1 MLSFD
6 DLLFSNILI
15 GSSDEALGR
24 ALRPVLQNA
33 GYTVQVART
42 GSALLEAVT
51 FSPPRLL
58 LVDTGLPDMDV
69 LTVIRHIK
77 TQRKQNFFPII
88 ALSDPGVLDPA
99 VLINAGADE
108 LLNKPVSNTALL
120 VRVRSM
126 LRLKAITEELQ
137 DLNATLEEK
146 VIERTEALDKAH
158 AALRHTEKLGALGRL
173 AASVAHEINNPLTGI
188 STYLYLLKQ
197 QLPSD
202 ARAQANIEVIERQV
216 AAITQLTKK
225 LQRFSK
231 PAQEQR
237 RPVAISQVAED
248 VLTLVSKNLEQHKI
262 EVTYTCAPD
271 IPPLLASA
279 DQLGEVL
286 LNLLLNARDAMP
298 AGGQLYLE
306 ITEEAQTVCITV
318 RDTGEGMPP
327 EVQEHIF
334 EPFYTTKGEQGTG
347 LGLAISYRII
357 QEHGG
362 DINVVSAPGAGT
374 TFTIRLP
381 LNAAHTMGQGAETH
395 VYQLENP

>member
-1 MLSFD
+1 
-6 DLLFSNILI
+6 
-15 GSSDEALGR
+15 
-24 ALRPVLQNA
+24 
-33 GYTVQVART
+33 
-42 GSALLEAVT
+42 
-51 FSPPRLL
+51 
-58 LVDTGLPDMDV
+58 
-69 LTVIRHIK
+69 
-77 TQRKQNFFPII
+77 
-88 ALSDPGVLDPA
+88 
-99 VLINAGADE
+99 
-108 LLNKPVSNTALL
+108 
-120 VRVRSM
+120 
-126 LRLKAITEELQ
+126 
-137 DLNATLEEK
+137 ATLEEK

-202 ARAQANIEVIERQV
+202 ARVQANIEVIERQV
-216 AAITQLTKK
+216 AAIAHLTKK

-248 VLTLVSKNLEQHKI
+248 VLALVRKNLEQHKI

-298 AGGQLYLE
+298 AGGQLCLQ
-306 ITEEAQTVCITV
+306 ITEDAQTVYITV
-318 RDTGEGMPP
+318 RDTGEGMSP

-362 DINVVSAPGAGT
+362 DISVASAPGAGT

-381 LNAAHTMGQGAETH
+381 LNAAHTVGEGAETH